1 MKIALAQINPIIGN
15 FKYNKNKILDFTLKA
30 LALKADLVVFP
41 ELCLCGYPPMDL
53 LDYNSFLDENL
64 KYFRTLQQS
73 IPDSI
78 GVVIGYVSRNYS
90 KSGKKLINAASLIY
104 NKEILL
110 TQAKTL
116 LPSYNVFYE
125 ARYFEPAKEHNVIK
139 FKGERIGIS
148 ICEDIWWEQKDS
160 TSVRYFVDPVNILL
174 DKGISLLLVPSAS
187 PYYSGK
193 NKIRFELLSKIGCSS
208 GVPVVYVNMAGGN
221 DSLVFDGQSMVTSNN
236 GKLIKIGKAFEED
249 LILIDREELHNP
261 KNVINLSIGERVRK
275 EEDYKAYDFNEQE
288 VEKALIL
295 GLRDYLSKCG
305 FKKVHLGL
313 SGGIDSA
320 IVAVIA
326 VKALGPDKVT
336 ALALPSEYSSKGS
349 IDDAESL
356 SKNLGITLETVPIK
370 DIFSSFLTGLNPLFS
385 GLKEDVTEE
394 NLQAR
399 IRGTLLMAYSNKF
412 NSLLLA
418 TGNKSELSTGYCT
431 LYGDMNGGLS
441 VIGDLFKT
449 EVYALAKHINK
460 NKEII
465 PTSTIT
471 KPPSAELKPDQKDED
486 NLPPYDILDRILY
499 YYLIENLTVNE
510 IITKGCNKKTVN
522 RILKMVAGCEYKRRQ
537 AAPVIKV
544 SPRAYGTGRRIPIA
558 RYIYEAGE

>member
-1 MKIALAQINPIIGN
+1 LKIALAQINPIIGN

-160 TSVRYFVDPVNILL
+160 TSTRYFVDPVNILL

-449 EVYALAKHINK
+449 EVYALAKHIN
-460 NKEII
+460 NDKEII

-522 RILKMVAGCEYKRRQ
+522 RILKMVARCEYKRRQ

-558 RYIYEAGE
+558 RYIYEAGG

>member
-160 TSVRYFVDPVNILL
+160 TSTRYFVDPVNILL

-449 EVYALAKHINK
+449 EVYALAKHIN
-460 NKEII
+460 NDKEII

-522 RILKMVAGCEYKRRQ
+522 RILKMVARCEYKRRQ

-558 RYIYEAGE
+558 RYIYEAGG